1 MDHQSQSYIE
11 MLQAEWLDLVGP
23 SSLGESRSSVVE
35 SRRILPPHT
44 GGREVKEAE
53 NPGA

>member
-1 MDHQSQSYIE
+1 
-11 MLQAEWLDLVGP
+11 MLQAEWFDLVGP